1 MLRNGYKVVDMD
13 THIGPSMEILEQY
26 VEPSF
31 RPRLKE
37 LDPYRRARTLLDG
50 RTATSLGFA
59 PIPFNRIAGQAPSDD
74 DITAVAAGRNPLDGR
89 VSGFRSEGQSRVG
102 HHRVPVR
109 ALTQEDNS
117 DGRIADMD
125 DEGRDIDFMFTGPW
139 VAGIRDNDA
148 GRPYPGRRVVPRFPS
163 VPGRFYR
170 KVPRQVEKP
179 CRDTWDG
186 RRVGSHRAQGHSQR
200 EVAVRRVDTASRR
213 QAYRPPGFRSMWDT
227 MNDLDLPLVHH
238 SFFTDY
244 PYFPGYRDMWGN
256 AAISRAAVHP
266 WGAARLFS
274 YLACSGLFDRFPN
287 LRCAVAEV
295 GHGWLPQWAIRL
307 GEMLDYVKG
316 TTPPLKYTPAE
327 YIQQGRF
334 LCGAEPMEGPKM
346 TKACID
352 ILGEDWLMHQSD
364 YPHGESYFPDTAQ
377 MIIDWPIWEEFG
389 EAALRKHMGGNA
401 EKFLRII

>member
-37 LDPYRRARTLLDG
+37 LDPYRRARTLPDG

-139 VAGIRDNDA
+139 VAGIMMLEDPTLAEGLYHAFHRFLGDFTA
-148 GRPYPGRRVVPRFPS
+148 KYPDRLKSHAVI
-163 VPGRFYR
+163 PGTD
-170 KVPRQVEKP
+170 VEWGVTELKAIANERWLSGVWIQLPEGKP
-179 CRDTWDG
+179 IDHPDF
-186 RRVGSHRAQGHSQR
+186 
-200 EVAVRRVDTASRR
+200 D
-213 QAYRPPGFRSMWDT
+213 PLWDT

-256 AAISRAAVHP
+256 AAISRAAAHP